1 MRFATLSV
9 VFPAVTQTDIKQAE
23 GGVGEADLGEI
34 GNLTK
39 FSISLLAF
47 IPTSHLCCGQYHV

>member
-34 GNLTK
+34 GNLT
-39 FSISLLAF
+39 ISLLAF
-47 IPTSHLCCGQYHV
+47 IPTSHLCCGQYRV